1 MPIENSS
8 NSPNEHIVKMESDEN
23 GVFDHSTGTP
33 AENIE
38 ALDNMAE
45 GKKFILSPHS
55 QTLACIW
62 QTLLCW
68 YLFSSH

>member
-1 MPIENSS
+1 
-8 NSPNEHIVKMESDEN
+8 MELDEN

-45 GKKFILSPHS
+45 GKKVIL
-55 QTLACIW
+55 T
-62 QTLLCW
+62 
-68 YLFSSH
+68 LFSLTNTCMHVADIIVLIFLFLPQSLTCEI

>member
-1 MPIENSS
+1 
-8 NSPNEHIVKMESDEN
+8 MESDEN

-45 GKKFILSPHS
+45 GKKFILSLPAHKRLHAYGRHYCADICFHPTKS
-55 QTLACIW
+55 
-62 QTLLCW
+62 
-68 YLFSSH
+68 YLWNLI

>member
-1 MPIENSS
+1 
-8 NSPNEHIVKMESDEN
+8 MESDEN
-23 GVFDHSTGTP
+23 GVFGHSTGTP

-62 QTLLCW
+62 QTLLC
-68 YLFSSH
+68 

>member
-1 MPIENSS
+1 
-8 NSPNEHIVKMESDEN
+8 MESDEN

-45 GKKFILSPHS
+45 GKKFILSLPT
-55 QTLACIW
+55 QNACMRMADIIVLIFVFIPLNL
-62 QTLLCW
+62 TCEI
-68 YLFSSH
+68 